1 MTIGL
6 LQIDLLIP
14 GARSLKDKR
23 RVVKSLKQQL
33 GNRFNCSVAETDYHD
48 LWGRSRLSVCVVSN
62 ESRHANQQLNEIA
75 RFASDRRDAELVDY
89 GIELL

>member
-6 LQIDLLIP
+6 LQLDFLVH

-23 RVVKSLKQQL
+23 RVIKSLKEKMR
-33 GNRFNCSVAETDYHD
+33 NRFNCSVAETDYQD
-48 LWGRSRLSVCVVSN
+48 LWQRAQISVCVVSN

-75 RFASDRRDAELVDY
+75 RFASLNAGAELVDY
-89 GIELL
+89 SIEML